1 MSPRSVAI
9 QAGLAVLA
17 LVLAYATWQRPPERQ
32 AGEVFVLDITKND
45 LEKVRFEDQEA
56 KSWSE
61 LARGKDDEGSF
72 ITVRL
77 SGFDSTGVA
86 MPAGHPGIAL
96 KQPERLIRG
105 NESSERLFERFA
117 PLRAQR
123 ALGVLDAAKLKELG
137 LDKTKKFLEV
147 SARGWK
153 RRFAIVSAPPGGD
166 SPYIKDVQDNKV
178 YVVPRQLLSDMQSAS
193 TNLPERRLHSFR
205 IEDVDKLVLEAGGK
219 RRELVATRIEDFPG
233 IRLAPVESRDKHDPT
248 LKNWHDRVF
257 TLFPTEVLGKD
268 EVPTGGAPAKVVRL
282 EYFSRGRRIGWTELA
297 RGTAPAGQQVSSAA
311 APPPA
316 APSFV
321 RSEFTLGWFKLGPDS
336 QALLNEAETLVAKK

>member
-9 QAGLAVLA
+9 QGALALLA

-72 ITVRL
+72 ITLRL

-105 NESSERLFERFA
+105 NETADRLFERFA

-123 ALGVLDAAKLKELG
+123 ALGVLDASKLKELG
-137 LDKTKKFLEV
+137 LDKTKKFVEI

-178 YVVPRQLLSDMQSAS
+178 YVIPRQALSDLQSAT
-193 TNLPERRLHSFR
+193 TNLPERRLHRFR
-205 IEDVDKLVLEAGGK
+205 IEDVDKLVIEGAGK

-233 IRLAPVESRDKHDPT
+233 IRLAPAEARDKPDAT

-257 TLFPTEVLGKD
+257 SLFPTEVLGKD
-268 EVPTGGAPAKVVRL
+268 EVPTGGAPARVLRL

-297 RGTAPAGQQVSSAA
+297 RGSAPGQNVSSAA
-311 APPPA
+311 GAPPPA
-316 APSFV
+316 VPTFV
-321 RSEFTLGWFKLGPDS
+321 RSEFTLGWFKLGPDT
-336 QALLNEAETLVAKK
+336 QALLTEGETLVAKK